1 MWVGLPRIRIRR
13 RRHLYLKR
21 ENLEPPQISL
31 SFQFSKTIRINHH
44 LNDFIVSGMV
54 KRLPLSCEN
63 CRQRKIRCLGSGVP
77 CDTCQ
82 RRGVALTCYFKRD
95 PRPESGR
102 KIPQDVLLERIANL
116 EALLQQNIDLTTTSI
131 TLQQNVTQQPT
142 VAPTDLSGHEN
153 QSYRTPTSILSGN
166 VNQPHDTHEPQ
177 HGPAGS
183 IITSST
189 GHIRYVHFNSRNNA
203 DLLGRFQSLS
213 HAGNTSESL
222 FGSETSGS
230 NQMILDILPPS
241 RQCDELLAVFLEVFS
256 PLFHIIYEPAFLSTY
271 SDFKKNR
278 QAAPKAFTGLL
289 FVTLA
294 LAITALPPDD
304 PLLSDLGGEHSSAA
318 NARSLAAKY
327 RSAAMK
333 CLAADEFLW
342 QHNMYTLQCL
352 VFLIYA
358 INHAQGPAWSLLGTT
373 LNIAVA
379 IGCHVDPARLDVTL
393 IEAEERRRAW
403 AGLMMLYT
411 IQNTCLGSIGPFE
424 ITNDVRLP
432 LDMED
437 DEIASQ
443 PFSVDDLD
451 IVDTLLGN
459 RPPTKMSYILFKFR
473 LYRLASDICRLNSS
487 EPTRAQFSHVRNLD
501 DQLHAEKREQ
511 IKRFGG
517 HSNLPT
523 YHQAHSFILNNYTNH
538 LLLLLHR
545 PFLTIQDP
553 MNPKGTS
560 TSYERC
566 EKAAYAIISTYEHLH
581 TWHEFRSYSWYTH
594 GIGAFHAF
602 FAMTTLLAMLGPVER
617 SAVSTQTCIQSVQS
631 CLQKF
636 QEATPFS
643 EICARAYSIISP
655 LVNGEIQKPMVSPGE
670 SSATRRSG
678 GVEEASFRS
687 MNKDTGQDC
696 EGFLP
701 DTWTFPED
709 LEQMISEVQ
718 CEQWLSPT
726 AFPWADA
733 LHF

>member
-1 MWVGLPRIRIRR
+1 
-13 RRHLYLKR
+13 
-21 ENLEPPQISL
+21 
-31 SFQFSKTIRINHH
+31 
-44 LNDFIVSGMV
+44 MV

-63 CRQRKIRCLGSGVP
+63 CRRRKIRCLGSGVP

-82 RRGVALTCYFKRD
+82 RRGVASTCHFKRD
-95 PRPESGR
+95 PLPEPGR
-102 KIPQDVLLERIANL
+102 EPCQDALLQRIANL
-116 EALLQQNIDLTTTSI
+116 EALLQQNIELTATSI
-131 TLQQNVTQQPT
+131 TLQQNGTQQST
-142 VAPTDLSGHEN
+142 VAQSDLSVHQN
-153 QSYRTPTSILSGN
+153 TSYRTPTSIPSGSFS
-166 VNQPHDTHEPQ
+166 QPHDTLEPQ
-177 HGPAGS
+177 HDSAGS

-189 GHIRYVHFNSRNNA
+189 GHIRYIPFNSGNDT
-203 DLLGRFQSLS
+203 DLLNRFQNPL
-213 HAGNTSESL
+213 HIGNSSENL

-230 NQMILDILPPS
+230 IQTVLDILPPS

-256 PLFHIIYEPAFLSTY
+256 PLFHIIYEPNFRSMY
-271 SDFKKNR
+271 SEFKRNR

-294 LAITALPPDD
+294 LAITALHPED
-304 PLLSDLGGEHSSAA
+304 PLLSDLGGEDSSAA
-318 NARSLAAKY
+318 NAKSLAAKY

-333 CLAADEFLW
+333 CLAADDFLW

-379 IGCHVDPARLDVTL
+379 IGCHVDPARLNVTF
-393 IEAEERRRAW
+393 IQAEERRRAW

-411 IQNTCLGSIGPFE
+411 IQNTCLGSIAPFE

-437 DEIASQ
+437 DEITAQS
-443 PFSVDDLD
+443 FSVNDLD
-451 IVDTLLGN
+451 IINTLSGS
-459 RPPTKMSYILFKFR
+459 RPPTRMSYILFKFR
-473 LYRLASDICRLNSS
+473 LYRLASDICHLTSA
-487 EPTRAQFSHVRNLD
+487 PTALPQFSRVHSLD
-501 DQLHAEKREQ
+501 DRLHAEKREQ

-523 YHQAHSFILNNYTNH
+523 YHRAHSFILDNYTNH

-545 PFLTIQDP
+545 PILTIQYPMDP
-553 MNPKGTS
+553 KSIS

-566 EKAAYAIISTYEHLH
+566 EKAAYAIISTYENLH
-581 TWHEFRSYSWYTH
+581 TWQEFRSYSWYTH

-602 FAMTTLLAMLGPVER
+602 FAMTTLLVCLGQAEE
-617 SAVSTQTCIQSVQS
+617 SAISKQTCFQAVQT

-643 EICARAYSIISP
+643 EICDRAYSILSP
-655 LVNGEIQKPMVSPGE
+655 LVIGEIQPPVMSPGE
-670 SSATRRSG
+670 SSATLGSG
-678 GVEEASFRS
+678 GAAENSFESMTRDTREE
-687 MNKDTGQDC
+687 C

-701 DTWTFPED
+701 NAWALPED
-709 LEQMISEVQ
+709 LEQMISKVS
-718 CEQWLSPT
+718 CEQWLSPA
-726 AFPWADA
+726 AFPWVDA